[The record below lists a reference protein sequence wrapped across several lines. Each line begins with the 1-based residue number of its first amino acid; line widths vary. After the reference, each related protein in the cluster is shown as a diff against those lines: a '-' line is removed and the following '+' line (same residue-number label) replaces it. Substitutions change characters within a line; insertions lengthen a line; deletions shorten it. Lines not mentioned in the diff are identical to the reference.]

1 MTNYDAWKTSPP
13 PEEAEEICDT
23 CGCLM
28 EWEEDG
34 EYDPESGRV
43 VSSGGGWECTNKH
56 CGEKE
61 ETDEEP
67 T

>member
-1 MTNYDAWKTSPP
+1 MKNYDAWKTSPP

-43 VSSGGGWECTNKH
+43 VSSGGGWECPNKH

>member
-1 MTNYDAWKTSPP
+1 
-13 PEEAEEICDT
+13 
-23 CGCLM
+23 M

>member
-1 MTNYDAWKTSPP
+1 MKNYDAWKTSPP